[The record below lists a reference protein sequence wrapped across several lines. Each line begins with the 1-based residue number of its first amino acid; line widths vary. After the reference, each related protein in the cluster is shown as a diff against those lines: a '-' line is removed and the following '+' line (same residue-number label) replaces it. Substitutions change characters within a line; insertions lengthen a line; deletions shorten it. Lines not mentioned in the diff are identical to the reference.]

1 MPAARSFVRFKIG
14 GGSPAATN
22 VLERSV
28 RTLDGHC
35 AAARHAHR
43 ALTIDATPHDRLVVA
58 AIDAALHDH
67 RFVVLISA
75 IAAIVGGGMAV
86 ASIIRASAPAAIT
99 VTTIIGASADLHAE
113 ARDAE
118 ADLSAR
124 RRGSEDYCCGDC
136 RC

>member
-35 AAARHAHR
+35 AAARHAYR
-43 ALTIDATPHDRLVVA
+43 PLTIDATPHDRLVVA
-58 AIDAALHDH
+58 AIGAALHDH
-67 RFVVLISA
+67 RFVVVISA
-75 IAAIVGGGMAV
+75 IAAIVGGGIASTV
-86 ASIIRASAPAAIT
+86 WASIVAPAAIT
-99 VTTIIGASADLHAE
+99 VATIMGTSADLHAE

-124 RRGSEDYCCGDC
+124 RRGSEDRCCGDC